1 MVALITTAGAVVAA
15 WIAHEPINPAA
26 TPPPATAPPSQSL
39 TRPTPGDSGG
49 IPIPGHIAQVE
60 FVSPPEGS
68 EINPGQDVVVSGSV
82 TGLDDNTLWILS
94 RHDVGGSF
102 YLVSG
107 AAGLSPVRTKDGPW
121 SVTDES
127 VGNPSDRGGNV
138 VYYAVQA
145 NADCTRAL
153 SAMHNYDSLQEPPRG
168 CTILQGLRSVRI
180 K

>member
-1 MVALITTAGAVVAA
+1 M
-15 WIAHEPINPAA
+15 
-26 TPPPATAPPSQSL
+26 
-39 TRPTPGDSGG
+39 
-49 IPIPGHIAQVE
+49 
-60 FVSPPEGS
+60 
-68 EINPGQDVVVSGSV
+68 SGSV
-82 TGLDDNTLWILS
+82 TGLGGDTLWILS

-102 YLVSG
+102 YLVPG

-145 NADCTRAL
+145 NADCAKNL
-153 SAMHNYDSLQEPPRG
+153 SAMHNYDSFPDLPKG
-168 CTILQGLRSVRI
+168 CTILQGQRSVRV